1 MTIDKAIN
9 EDDLIKAKM
18 KADFLRKYEE
28 AKDKGFKGDLEE
40 FIRKIKYL
48 GLRKGGPVKPNGQT
62 SLTSDDWDLIINS
75 TDFPYELFDDDWI
88 HNKSEIK
95 IKPKKFAF
103 KYGASSQSEEDLIG
117 REIDNWQNEIIKGDI
132 DPATSFMQ
140 YLDMILGRQGVS
152 RGGIVSI
159 VPTL

>member
-1 MTIDKAIN
+1 M
-9 EDDLIKAKM
+9 
-18 KADFLRKYEE
+18 
-28 AKDKGFKGDLEE
+28 
-40 FIRKIKYL
+40 
-48 GLRKGGPVKPNGQT
+48 
-62 SLTSDDWDLIINS
+62 
-75 TDFPYELFDDDWI
+75 
-88 HNKSEIK
+88 EIK

>member
-1 MTIDKAIN
+1 MTIDKSIRY
-9 EDDLIKAKM
+9 EDRAKF
-18 KADFLRKYEE
+18 A
-28 AKDKGFKGDLEE
+28 
-40 FIRKIKYL
+40 
-48 GLRKGGPVKPNGQT
+48 KGGSKPNGVT
-62 SLTSDDWDLIINS
+62 TFTADDWDLLLKQNDRNYI
-75 TDFPYELFDDDWI
+75 
-88 HNKSEIK
+88 SEEEEK
-95 IKPKKFAF
+95 NLSKRKKPKKLVAY
-103 KYGASSQSEEDLIG
+103 KYGATSQAEEDLIG